1 MRIIGGFICFLA
13 FFSLSVQITF
23 ISVVWL
29 LFGIFLVAIPEILE
43 MFMRTERFIHRSNR
57 DVKK

>member
-23 ISVVWL
+23 ISVIWL
-29 LFGIFLVAIPEILE
+29 LFGIFLVTIPEILE
-43 MFMRTERFIHRSNR
+43 VFMRTERFIHRSNR
-57 DVKK
+57 NVKK

>member
-29 LFGIFLVAIPEILE
+29 LFGIFLVALPQVLEI
-43 MFMRTERFIHRSNR
+43 FMRTERFIHRSTN
-57 DVKK
+57 VKK

>member
-13 FFSLSVQITF
+13 FYSLSVQFSF

-43 MFMRTERFIHRSNR
+43 MFMRTERFIHRSNN
-57 DVKK
+57 VKK

>member
-1 MRIIGGFICFLA
+1 MRIIGGFIAFLA
-13 FFSLSVQITF
+13 FYSLSVQITF

-29 LFGIFLVAIPEILE
+29 LFGIFLVFIPEIFE
-43 MFMRTERFIHRSNR
+43 MLMRTERFVHRSNR